1 MANRRDFRYPPRN
14 NHPGETMPHLL
25 SRLNRSLIVPGR
37 LFLIFAVLFAAVSM
51 ASPVPVVQATNITVT
66 TTTDELNSDGD
77 CSLREAIVA
86 ANTNAVVD
94 ACPAGTIAD
103 TITLPAGTFALT
115 IPGTSESEAATG
127 DLDITD
133 DLTLIGAGPTN
144 TIIDGGGIDRV
155 FEIFNDAVVHFS
167 RIGITGG
174 GSTAAGAAIRL
185 AGTAQLT
192 LSVTRVYGVPSGMSF
207 AIYILSG
214 TRLTLQ
220 SSQIDSNLSGGLYI
234 QNDATAVLRNT
245 TVASNTVDTNGGGI
259 SAGGVLTAVNS
270 TISGNGAGNAGG
282 GIFSGGTTDLYNV
295 TIANNTAGLGGL
307 QGSGGGI
314 YQTVGVV
321 TLRNS
326 IVADNV
332 DLVPA
337 PTNECIGTLTSAGY
351 NLIEDTV
358 NCVVTGDTANDIY
371 GSDPLLAA
379 IDLNGGGVFTQRLMI
394 GSPAINAGNPT
405 GCIDETGATLLL
417 DQRNYLRNGVCDLGA
432 FEFNSLGLVT
442 STPSPTSSPVPA
454 TATPTAT
461 RTPTRTATPTATA
474 TATATATP
482 SQTATVGPSPTSTHT
497 ATAGPTPSIV
507 IYLVNVSKDDVP
519 PAVP

>member
-1 MANRRDFRYPPRN
+1 
-14 NHPGETMPHLL
+14 MPHLP
-25 SRLNRSLIVPGR
+25 SRLINSLNGPAR
-37 LFLIFAVLFAAVSM
+37 LFFAFALLFAALSV

-66 TTTDELNSDGD
+66 TTTDELNTDGD

-86 ANTNAVVD
+86 ANTNAAVD
-94 ACPAGTIAD
+94 ACPAGTGAD
-103 TITLPAGTFALT
+103 TLTLPAGTFTLT

-127 DLDITD
+127 DLDVFD
-133 DLTLIGAGPTN
+133 DLTVIGAGLTA
-144 TIIDGGGIDRV
+144 TIVDGGGLDRV
-155 FEIFNDAVVHFS
+155 FEVYGDAVVHLS

-174 GSTAAGAAIRL
+174 NQTGAGSAIRL

-192 LSVTRVYGVPSGMSF
+192 LSVVRVYGQPSGVSF
-207 AIYILSG
+207 AVYILSG
-214 TRLTLQ
+214 TRLTVL
-220 SSQIDSNLSGGLYI
+220 SSVIDSNASGGLYL
-234 QNDATAVLRNT
+234 QNAATAVLRNT
-245 TVASNTVDTNGGGI
+245 TVASNTVDSNGGGI
-259 SAGGVLTAVNS
+259 SSAGVITAVNT

-282 GIFSGGTTDLYNV
+282 GLFSGGTADLYNV
-295 TIANNTAGLGGL
+295 TIANNTAGQGGL

-314 YQTVGVV
+314 YQTVGAV

-332 DLVPA
+332 DLVPSS
-337 PTNECIGTLTSAGY
+337 TNECIGTLTSAGY

-358 NCVVTGDTANDIY
+358 NCVITGDTANDTY

-379 IDLNGGGVFTQRLMI
+379 IDLNGGAVLTQRLMI

-417 DQRNYLRNGVCDLGA
+417 DQRNYLRNGVCDRGA

-442 STPSPTSSPVPA
+442 STPSQTSSPVPA

-461 RTPTRTATPTATA
+461 RTPTRTATATA
-474 TATATATP
+474 TSTP
-482 SQTATVGPSPTSTHT
+482 SQTATVGPSPTSTQT
-497 ATAGPTPSIV
+497 ATTVPTPSVV
-507 IYLVNVSKDDVP
+507 IYLVNVSKDDTP
-519 PAVP
+519 PVIP